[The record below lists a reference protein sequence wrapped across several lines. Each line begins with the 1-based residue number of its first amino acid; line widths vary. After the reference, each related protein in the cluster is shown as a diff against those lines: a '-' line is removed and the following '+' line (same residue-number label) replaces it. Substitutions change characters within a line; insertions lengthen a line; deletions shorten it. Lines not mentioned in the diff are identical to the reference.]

1 MRDSNDW
8 CKDAISTRSL
18 LKLDPVYP
26 KKKKLKSDPTQAH
39 NIYIYIYRHTH
50 QKCEDTLV
58 MFFLWIST
66 SRLILL

>member
-26 KKKKLKSDPTQAH
+26 KKKKKKLKSDPTQDH
-39 NIYIYIYRHTH
+39 NIYIYIYRHTLEMWRH
-50 QKCEDTLV
+50 
-58 MFFLWIST
+58 ISDV
-66 SRLILL
+66 LFMNFYF